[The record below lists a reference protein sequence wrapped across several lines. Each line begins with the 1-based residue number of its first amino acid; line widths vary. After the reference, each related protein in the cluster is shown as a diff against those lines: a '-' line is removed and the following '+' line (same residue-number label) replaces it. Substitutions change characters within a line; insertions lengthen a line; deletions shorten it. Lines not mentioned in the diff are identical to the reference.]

1 MQSVLELSNVS
12 VSFDT
17 PYGEVEAVRDVS
29 WCLNPGEV
37 LAVVGESGCGKTV
50 MVQSVMKLLPKN
62 ARLKEGKILVEGT
75 DITHYGERQM
85 RKLRASAF
93 SMVFQDP
100 MTSLDPTVPIGKQMV
115 EAIKKHQKISTEAA
129 RAKAMELMRMVEI
142 DDVEQRFHLQP
153 HFFSGGMR
161 QRCVLAMALASEPK
175 VIFADEPTTA
185 LDVTVQAKILKLIR
199 SLKEKTGVS
208 FVFISHDLGVVAG
221 VADRVAI
228 MYAGKIVEIGTVE
241 EVFYDPR
248 HPYTWGLLSA
258 LPSLAK
264 EGEML
269 RSIPGAPPTMIDLPK
284 GDAFAVRN
292 AYAMKI
298 DYEEMP
304 PMFKVTDTHYAAT
317 WLLDERAP
325 EVAVPVVLPRNT
337 KISEP
342 PPLQALPE
350 EQADRELQA
359 PQPAYSPVL

>member
-1 MQSVLELSNVS
+1 MQPVLELQNVS

-29 WCLNPGEV
+29 WSLNPGEV

-62 ARLKEGKILVEGT
+62 CRYKAGT
-75 DITHYGERQM
+75 ITVGGVDISNYRERQM
-85 RKLRASAF
+85 RRLRSSAF
-93 SMVFQDP
+93 SMVSQDP
-100 MTSLDPTVPIGKQMV
+100 MTSLNPTIPIGKQMV
-115 EAIKKHQKISTEAA
+115 EAIKKHQKISTAD
-129 RAKAMELMRMVEI
+129 AKAKALELMRMVEI
-142 DDVEQRFHLQP
+142 QDAEERFSLQP
-153 HFFSGGMR
+153 HYFSGGMR
-161 QRCVLAMALASEPK
+161 QRCVLAMALASEPRI
-175 VIFADEPTTA
+175 IFADEPTTA

-199 SLKEKTGVS
+199 DLKDRTGIS

-248 HPYTWGLLSA
+248 HPYTWGLLGA
-258 LPSLAK
+258 LPSLAVS
-264 EGEML
+264 GEPL

-292 AYAMKI
+292 RYAMKI

-304 PMFKVTDTHYAAT
+304 PMFRVTDTHYAAT
-317 WLLDERAP
+317 WLMDERAP
-325 EVAVPVVLPRNT
+325 AVEIPVHLR
-337 KISEP
+337 K
-342 PPLQALPE
+342 Q
-350 EQADRELQA
+350 
-359 PQPAYSPVL
+359 

>member
-1 MQSVLELSNVS
+1 MQPVLELSNVS

-17 PYGEVEAVRDVS
+17 PFGEVEAVRDVS
-29 WCLNPGEV
+29 WSLNSGEV
-37 LAVVGESGCGKTV
+37 LAIVGESGCGKTV

-62 ARLKEGKILVEGT
+62 SRLKSGT
-75 DITHYGERQM
+75 ITVDGEDISNYKERQM
-85 RKLRASAF
+85 RKLRSSVF
-93 SMVFQDP
+93 SMVSQDP
-100 MTSLDPTVPIGKQMV
+100 MTSLNPTIPIGKQMI
-115 EAIKKHQKISTEAA
+115 EAIKKHQKISTAD
-129 RAKAMELMRMVEI
+129 AKTKALELMRMVEI
-142 DDVEQRFHLQP
+142 DDVEERFKLQP
-153 HFFSGGMR
+153 HYFSGGMR

-175 VIFADEPTTA
+175 IIFADEPTTA

-199 SLKEKTGVS
+199 DLKERTGIS

-258 LPSLAK
+258 LPSLSCDGK
-264 EGEML
+264 ML

-292 AYAMKI
+292 SFAMKI

-304 PMFKVTDTHYAAT
+304 PMFQVTDTHYAAT

-325 EVAVPVVLPRNT
+325 KVDPPVRLHRYTTAATEELADDLSEQTEPQQENLPT
-337 KISEP
+337 EIEGVCP
-342 PPLQALPE
+342 
-350 EQADRELQA
+350 
-359 PQPAYSPVL
+359 